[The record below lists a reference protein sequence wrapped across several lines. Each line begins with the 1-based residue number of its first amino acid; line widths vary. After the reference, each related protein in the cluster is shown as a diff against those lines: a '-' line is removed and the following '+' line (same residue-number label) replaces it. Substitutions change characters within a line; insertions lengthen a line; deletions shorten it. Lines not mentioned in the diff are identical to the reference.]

1 MPKEYINGI
10 KQMNGGRQELPAAW
24 LQAMNPGLARQS
36 AAQLA
41 AARHQAESAPQHADA
56 AGEQIEQIEQPTATV
71 REQAQQPAAPA
82 PAKARNKHHA
92 AVQSGAR
99 PQATES
105 VAPAYAVAQ

>member
-1 MPKEYINGI
+1 
-10 KQMNGGRQELPAAW
+10 MNGGRQELPAAW

-36 AAQLA
+36 QVQLA
-41 AARHQAESAPQHADA
+41 TARHQAEEARQHADA
-56 AGEQIEQIEQPTATV
+56 AGEQTEQPTATV
-71 REQAQQPAAPA
+71 QAQPQQQAAPA

-105 VAPAYAVAQ
+105 VAPGYATAQ